1 MVKSGMQ
8 SNESL
13 TADGSR
19 QQCMRDCVRFRRES
33 DARIV
38 KEKVL
43 WLRSITAEKE
53 REREEPGQSREVMAV
68 ARPTLLQR
76 MSEKILKQSV
86 LRGIWD
92 NRRKRKKTRTHQL
105 PEGVPALLAS

>member
-38 KEKVL
+38 KEKVP

-53 REREEPGQSREVMAV
+53 RERSQDRVER
-68 ARPTLLQR
+68 
-76 MSEKILKQSV
+76 
-86 LRGIWD
+86 
-92 NRRKRKKTRTHQL
+92 
-105 PEGVPALLAS
+105 